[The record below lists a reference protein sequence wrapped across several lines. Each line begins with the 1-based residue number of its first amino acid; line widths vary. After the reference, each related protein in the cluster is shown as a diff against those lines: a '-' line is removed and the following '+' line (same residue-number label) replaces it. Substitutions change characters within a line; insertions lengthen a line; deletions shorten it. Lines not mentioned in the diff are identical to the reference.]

1 MMKWLLL
8 IPLLLVLTACGGS
21 SDTRPAP
28 PSLDRSQPIA
38 FSSEFVNVAYSDG
51 VTLQYRSDIAV
62 VRVID
67 ASGNLWESSPHD
79 VDDDPLARGMI
90 RMALSSMLTV
100 TFLSGAGNLSQET
113 SLAASVRQGGASA
126 YLIPGG
132 VRAEFYFPAQRTM
145 IPVEITLENGTMLA
159 SINPR
164 HIERIRPADD
174 ADEEEWTQ
182 YNRNHRLTEIGLLP
196 HFMHAGVRHEGYMLV
211 PDGSGALI
219 YLNNGRPR
227 STFNQPVYGRDLN
240 NPPRLQATAAQN
252 ILMPVF
258 GMKRNNAAAFA
269 VIESGASLA
278 NIVAGVS
285 GNNSSFNSVGANFT
299 VRPPA
304 SYTVVNTQG
313 VATDI
318 LVTSD
323 WLMDVEAVSVR
334 YHFMENGS
342 GYSEMAQL
350 YRQHLISQGMT
361 PSARGEG
368 LPLVL
373 DVFGSVTRRM
383 SVLGIPTNRTTPL
396 TTFEQAGEMA
406 DTLKNGGI
414 GSLVVRYNNWLPR
427 GNYSTSPSRFTPAG
441 SLGGRRGFRD
451 FSNSMDNLGVSL
463 YMDVD
468 FATAHRRPFLGFIG
482 TPVIRDITNVPVR
495 QTGFNLDT
503 FGPADEPY
511 PGWWM
516 YSPRSFR
523 NAVDTFITNAKNAN
537 ISGFN
542 FSILSNLP
550 YSDIGRSHMDRG
562 AAEVL
567 LSDIARD
574 ARASFGGLM
583 GDAAGAFWLPHAT
596 FVVNT
601 PIGCSGFTL
610 TDVSVPFY
618 QMVLHGYVD
627 FSLPAYNLAS
637 DREGMV
643 LRAAETGALL
653 QLSVI
658 AENPALLV
666 DTPLE
671 WLMSPSFDYW
681 YAEVLAAAHRLAP
694 VYDAAAGATIAS
706 HRFLAENVTE
716 TRFSNGSA
724 VIVNFNHVPHGDIPA
739 RDFIVITGGAR

>member
-1 MMKWLLL
+1 MKLLL
-8 IPLLLVLTACGGS
+8 LLPLLLLFTACGAS
-21 SDTRPAP
+21 AEIAPAP
-28 PSLDRSQPIA
+28 VLDRSHPIA
-38 FSSEFVNVAYSDG
+38 VSSEFVNVAYSDG

-90 RMALSSMLTV
+90 RMGLSSMLSV

-113 SLAASVRQGGASA
+113 SMAASVRQNGLSA

-132 VRAEFYFPAQRTM
+132 VRVEFYFPAQRTL

-159 SINPR
+159 SVKPA
-164 HIERIRPADD
+164 HIERVRPTDD
-174 ADEEEWTQ
+174 ADEDEWTA
-182 YNRNHRLTEIGLLP
+182 YNRNHRLTEIGLLQ
-196 HFMHAGVRHEGYMLV
+196 HFMHAGVRHEGYILV

-227 STFNQPVYGRDLN
+227 TNFNQPVYGRDLN
-240 NPPRLQATAAQN
+240 NPPRLQSTSAQN

-258 GMKRNNAAAFA
+258 GMKRGDAAAFA

-278 NIVAGVS
+278 NIIAGVS
-285 GNNSSFNSVGANFT
+285 GGNSSFNSVGASFT

-304 SYTVVNTQG
+304 SYTVVNNQG

-323 WLMDVEAVSVR
+323 WMMDVEAISVR

-350 YRQHLISQGMT
+350 YRNNLIKRGMT
-361 PSARGEG
+361 PSTRSGG

-373 DVFGSVTRRM
+373 DIFGSVTRRM
-383 SVLGIPTNRTTPL
+383 SVLGVPTNRNTPL
-396 TTFEQAGEMA
+396 TTFVQAGDMV
-406 DTLKNGGI
+406 DTLKSGGI
-414 GSLVVRYNNWLPR
+414 ENLTVRYNNWLPR
-427 GNYSTSPSRFTPAG
+427 GNYSTSPSRFSPSG
-441 SLGGRRGFRD
+441 SLGGRRGFRN
-451 FSNSMDNLGVSL
+451 FSNNMENLGVSL

-482 TPVIRDITNVPVR
+482 TPIIRDVANVPVR
-495 QTGFNLDT
+495 QTGFSLDT

-516 YSPRSFR
+516 YSPRSFG
-523 NAVDTFITNAKNAN
+523 NAVDTFVSNARNAN
-537 ISGFN
+537 ISGLN

-550 YSDIGRSHMDRG
+550 YSDIGRRHMDRG

-567 LSDIARD
+567 LEGIARD
-574 ARASFGGLM
+574 TRAAFGALM

-601 PIGCSGFTL
+601 PLSCSGFAV

-627 FSLPAYNLAS
+627 FSFTAYNLAA

-653 QLSVI
+653 QLSVV

-666 DTPLE
+666 ETPLE

-681 YAEVLAAAHRLAP
+681 HTHVLAAAHRLAP
-694 VYDAAAGATIAS
+694 VYNAVAGATITS
-706 HRFLAENVTE
+706 HGFPAGNVTR
-716 TRFSNGSA
+716 TVFSNGTV
-724 VIVNFNHVPHGDIPA
+724 VIVNYNHEPHGDIPA
-739 RDFIVITGGAR
+739 RDFIVIPGGA